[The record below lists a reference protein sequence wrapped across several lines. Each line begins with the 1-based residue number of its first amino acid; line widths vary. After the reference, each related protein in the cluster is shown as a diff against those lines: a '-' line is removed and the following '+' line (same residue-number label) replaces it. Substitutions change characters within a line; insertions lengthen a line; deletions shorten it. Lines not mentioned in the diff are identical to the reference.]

1 MSEGPSSLYPQ
12 EVSLTNCDKEPI
24 HILGK
29 IQSHGYLLACDP
41 ETYKVTYCSENI
53 DQLFDKSVEMILGTQ
68 ITDLF
73 TTGISDVL
81 KTVDT
86 SQKAS
91 PVQLEIKGD
100 SYLLIAH
107 INEGNLV
114 VELEPFENPSDPFK
128 YQDQLSEVV
137 TRLNSV
143 TDEQKMCDI
152 TAELIKDFFD
162 YDRVMIYRF
171 DENWDGVVVSEAREA
186 HLESWLGLRY
196 PASDIPQQARKL
208 FLRQGVRIIADVNS
222 EPVSIQALSGDERD
236 NPIDLSISETR
247 ASSSI
252 HIEYLENMKV
262 GATLTA
268 AIISKDTLWGLIA
281 CHHYSPKLVNFYQR
295 QSCKFL
301 TQVFS
306 SQLVLSKA
314 NVLLQKVNKA
324 AVLRSRLLEK
334 ISKDWNIHKGLTKG
348 QDTMLDITDAS
359 GAAVILDDRI
369 ATVGRV
375 PSEEEVFNL
384 IERLK
389 QDEEDLV
396 VTANLC
402 ASHDLSASLNS
413 YASGV
418 LCVFLSA
425 TKKNALIWFKP
436 EKIET
441 VTWAGNPDKPV
452 SLDKDQRISPRKSF
466 DKWSVE
472 QSGKSEPW
480 YDYEIAAAKAL
491 KENIAEIILEKYE
504 EVKELN
510 KLLRNA
516 YEDLETF
523 SYSVAHDLRAPLR
536 GIDGFAQILKED
548 YFEQL
553 DDFGKAS
560 IETIINSSVKMNQL
574 IDDILEF
581 SKVSQSEVRKDNFS
595 MVDSV
600 KETLEF
606 LQVEQNFPKTKISI
620 DASMPTAY
628 GDRKMVLQVVQNL
641 LTNALKYS
649 QNEEEPH
656 VEIGYQ
662 VIEDKNFFFVKDNGI
677 GFDQKHERRIFH
689 LFNRLVGEEYQG
701 SGIGLTISQRIVK
714 KHNGEIKVVSEAG
727 KGSTFLF
734 NLG

>member
-29 IQSHGYLLACDP
+29 IQSYGYLLACDP
-41 ETYKVTYCSENI
+41 DSYKITYCSDNI
-53 DQLFDKSVEMILGTQ
+53 NQLFGKKIDELLGIQ

-73 TTGISDVL
+73 SNSTSEIL
-81 KTVDT
+81 KTVD
-86 SQKAS
+86 SSEKIS
-91 PVQLEIKGD
+91 PVQLEIKGV

-152 TAELIKDFFD
+152 TADLIKDFFS

-171 DENWDGVVVSEAREA
+171 DENWDGVVVSEAREK

-196 PASDIPQQARKL
+196 PASDIPQQVRKL
-208 FLRQGVRIIADVNS
+208 FLRQGVRIIADVAS
-222 EPVSIQALSGDERD
+222 KPVSIQALSGDERD

-247 ASSSI
+247 ASSEI
-252 HIEYLENMKV
+252 HIEYLKNMNV

-268 AIISKDTLWGLIA
+268 AIISKGTLWGLIA
-281 CHHYSPKLVNFYQR
+281 CHHYSPKLVNYYQR

-324 AVLRSRLLEK
+324 AVLRSKLLEK

-348 QDTMLDITDAS
+348 AATMLDLTEAT
-359 GAAVILDDRI
+359 GAAVLLDDRV
-369 ATVGRV
+369 ATVGKA
-375 PSEEEVFNL
+375 PSEEEIYEV
-384 IERLK
+384 IELLK
-389 QDEEDLV
+389 NDKEDFI
-396 VTANLC
+396 VTSNLC
-402 ASHDLSASLNS
+402 ESHKVSESLKS

-418 LCVFLSA
+418 LCIFLSA
-425 TKKNALIWFKP
+425 AKKNALIWFKP

-452 SLDKDQRISPRKSF
+452 AVDEDQRISPRKSF

-472 QSGKSEPW
+472 QSKKSDPW
-480 YDYEIAAAKAL
+480 YDYEVAAAKAL
-491 KENIAEIILEKYE
+491 KENISEIILEKYE

-553 DDFGKAS
+553 DDFGKSS
-560 IETIINSSVKMNQL
+560 IETIISSSVKMNEL

-581 SKVSQSEVRKDNFS
+581 SKVSQSEVRKDHFY
-595 MVDSV
+595 MYDLAQ
-600 KETLEF
+600 ETIQF
-606 LQVEQNFPKTKISI
+606 LQIKQEYPNAKISI
-620 DASMPTAY
+620 DEAMPQAY
-628 GDRKMVLQVVQNL
+628 GDRKMVLQLMQNL
-641 LTNALKYS
+641 LTNALKYT
-649 QNEEEPH
+649 QNQQDPLI
-656 VEIGYQ
+656 EIGHTIIDQ
-662 VIEDKNFFFVKDNGI
+662 VDYFFVKDNGI
-677 GFDQKHERRIFH
+677 GFDQKHERRIFK
-689 LFNRLVGEEYQG
+689 LFNRLVGDEYAG

-714 KHNGEIKVVSEAG
+714 KHNGEIKVISEAG
-727 KGSTFLF
+727 QGSTFLF

>member
-41 ETYKVTYCSENI
+41 ASYKITYCSENI
-53 DQLFDKSVEMILGTQ
+53 DQLFNKNVEEILGSQ
-68 ITDLF
+68 ITDLL
-73 TTGISDVL
+73 TNLTAEIL
-81 KTVDT
+81 KTVD
-86 SQKAS
+86 SSEKMS
-91 PVQLEIKGD
+91 PEQLHINGV

-114 VELEPFENPSDPFK
+114 IEIEPFENPRDPFK

-137 TRLNSV
+137 AKLNSV

-152 TAELIKDFFD
+152 TADLIKDFFD

-171 DENWDGVVVSEAREA
+171 DENWDGIVVSEAREG

-208 FLRQGVRIIADVNS
+208 FLRQGVRIIADVKS
-222 EPVSIQALSGDERD
+222 EPVSIQALSGDECD

-247 ASSSI
+247 ASSPI
-252 HIEYLENMKV
+252 HIEYLENMNV

-268 AIISKDTLWGLIA
+268 AIISKGNLWGLIA
-281 CHHYSPKLVNFYQR
+281 CHHYSPKLVNYYQR

-314 NVLLQKVNKA
+314 NVLLQKVNRA
-324 AVLRSRLLEK
+324 AVLRSKLVEK

-348 QDTMLDITDAS
+348 EATMLDITEAT
-359 GAAVILDDRI
+359 GAAVMLDDRI
-369 ATVGRV
+369 ATVGKT
-375 PSEEEVFNL
+375 PSEEEICGLVML
-384 IERLK
+384 LK
-389 QDEEDLV
+389 QGKEDLI
-396 VTANLC
+396 VTANL
-402 ASHDLSASLNS
+402 SERHKVSDSLKF

-418 LCVFLSA
+418 LCLFLSA
-425 TKKNALIWFKP
+425 AKKNALIWFKP

-441 VTWAGNPDKPV
+441 VTWAGNPEKPV
-452 SLDKDQRISPRKSF
+452 AVDENQRISPRKSF

-472 QSGKSEPW
+472 QSGKSDPW

-491 KENIAEIILEKYE
+491 KENISEIILEKYE

-510 KLLRNA
+510 ILLRNA

-553 DDFGKAS
+553 DDFGKSS

-581 SKVSQSEVRKDNFS
+581 SKVSQAAVKKDDFS
-595 MVDSV
+595 MAQVVQETVD
-600 KETLEF
+600 F
-606 LQVEQNFPKTKISI
+606 LHIEQDFPNTKITI
-620 DASMPTAY
+620 DESMPPAY
-628 GDRKMVLQVVQNL
+628 GDRKMVLQLMQNL
-641 LTNALKYS
+641 LTNALKYT
-649 QNEEEPH
+649 EKERDPLI
-656 VEIGYQ
+656 EIGHT
-662 VIEDKNFFFVKDNGI
+662 VIDQMDYFFVKDNGI
-677 GFDQKHERRIFH
+677 GFDQKHERRIFK
-689 LFNRLVGEEYQG
+689 LFNRLVGDEYAG

-714 KHNGEIKVVSEAG
+714 KHSGEIKVISEAG

>member
-41 ETYKVTYCSENI
+41 VSYKITYCSENI
-53 DQLFDKSVEMILGTQ
+53 NRLFDKRVDELLGSQ

-73 TTGISDVL
+73 KNRISEIL
-81 KTVDT
+81 KTVESSEKT
-86 SQKAS
+86 N
-91 PVQLEIKGD
+91 PVQLEIKGV

-114 VELEPFENPSDPFK
+114 VELEPFENLSDPFK

-143 TDEQKMCDI
+143 IDEQRMCDI
-152 TAELIKDFFD
+152 TADLIKKFFD

-171 DENWDGVVVSEAREA
+171 DENWDGVVVSEAREE

-208 FLRQGVRIIADVNS
+208 FLRQGVRIIADVAS

-247 ASSSI
+247 ASSTI
-252 HIEYLENMKV
+252 HIEYLENMNV

-268 AIISKDTLWGLIA
+268 AIISKDNLWGLVA
-281 CHHYSPKLVNFYQR
+281 CHHYSPKLVNYYQR

-324 AVLRSRLLEK
+324 AVLRSTLLEK

-348 QDTMLDITDAS
+348 AATMLDITEAT

-369 ATVGRV
+369 TTVGKV
-375 PSEEEVFNL
+375 PSEEEIYEL
-384 IERLK
+384 IALLK
-389 QDEEDLV
+389 QDKEDLV
-396 VTANLC
+396 FTANLC
-402 ASHDLSASLNS
+402 ESHNCSSSLKS

-418 LCVFLSA
+418 LCIFLSA
-425 TKKNALIWFKP
+425 AKKNALIWFKP

-452 SLDKDQRISPRKSF
+452 AVDENQRISPRKSF

-472 QSGKSEPW
+472 QSGKSDPW

-491 KENIAEIILEKYE
+491 KENISEIILEKYE

-510 KLLRNA
+510 KLLRSA

-553 DDFGKAS
+553 DDFGKSS
-560 IETIINSSVKMNQL
+560 IETIINSSFKMNQL

-581 SKVSQSEVRKDNFS
+581 SKVSQSEVQKGNFS
-595 MVDSV
+595 MVDLV
-600 KETLEF
+600 QETIQF
-606 LQVEQNFPKTKISI
+606 LQIEKDFSNAKISVEE
-620 DASMPTAY
+620 SMPQAY
-628 GDRKMVLQVVQNL
+628 GDRKMVLQLMQNL
-641 LTNALKYS
+641 LTNALKYT
-649 QNEEEPH
+649 QNEQNPLI
-656 VEIGYQ
+656 EIGHT
-662 VIEDKNFFFVKDNGI
+662 VIDQMDYFFVKDNGI
-677 GFDQKHERRIFH
+677 GFDQKHERRIFK
-689 LFNRLVGEEYQG
+689 LFNRLVGDEYGG

>member
-41 ETYKVTYCSENI
+41 GSYKITYCSENI
-53 DQLFDKSVEMILGTQ
+53 DQLFDKNVEEILGSQ
-68 ITDLF
+68 ITDLL
-73 TTGISDVL
+73 TNPTAEIL
-81 KTVDT
+81 KAVD
-86 SQKAS
+86 SSEKMS
-91 PVQLEIKGD
+91 PVQLEINGI

-137 TRLNSV
+137 AKLNSV

-152 TAELIKDFFD
+152 TADLIKDFFD

-171 DENWDGVVVSEAREA
+171 DENWDGVVVSEAREE

-208 FLRQGVRIIADVNS
+208 FLRQGVRIIADVKS

-247 ASSSI
+247 ASSPV
-252 HIEYLENMKV
+252 HIEYLENMNV

-268 AIISKDTLWGLIA
+268 AIISKGNLWGLIA
-281 CHHYSPKLVNFYQR
+281 CHHYSPKLVNYYQR

-314 NVLLQKVNKA
+314 NVLLRKVNRA
-324 AVLRSRLLEK
+324 AVLRSKLLEK

-348 QDTMLDITDAS
+348 EATMLDITEAT
-359 GAAVILDDRI
+359 GAAVMLDDRI
-369 ATVGRV
+369 ATVGKA
-375 PSEEEVFNL
+375 PSEEDICGLVEL
-384 IERLK
+384 LK
-389 QDEEDLV
+389 QDKEDWI

-402 ASHDLSASLNS
+402 ESHKVSDSLKS

-418 LCVFLSA
+418 LCLFLSA
-425 TKKNALIWFKP
+425 AKKSALIWFKP

-441 VTWAGNPDKPV
+441 VTWAGNPEKPV
-452 SLDKDQRISPRKSF
+452 AVDENQRISPRKSF

-472 QSGKSEPW
+472 QSGKSDPW

-491 KENIAEIILEKYE
+491 KENISEIILEKYE

-510 KLLRNA
+510 TLLRNA

-553 DDFGKAS
+553 DDFGKSS
-560 IETIINSSVKMNQL
+560 IATIINSSVKMNQL

-581 SKVSQSEVRKDNFS
+581 SKVSQSEIRKDNFS
-595 MVDSV
+595 MAELVQ
-600 KETLEF
+600 ETVGF
-606 LQVEQNFPKTKISI
+606 LHIEQDFPNTKITI
-620 DASMPTAY
+620 DKSMPQAY
-628 GDRKMVLQVVQNL
+628 GDRKMVLQLMQNL
-641 LTNALKYS
+641 LTNALKYTK
-649 QNEEEPH
+649 NEQAPLI
-656 VEIGYQ
+656 EIGHTVRDQMDY
-662 VIEDKNFFFVKDNGI
+662 FFVKDNGI
-677 GFDQKHERRIFH
+677 GFDQKHERRIFK
-689 LFNRLVGEEYQG
+689 LFSRLVGDEYVG

-714 KHNGEIKVVSEAG
+714 KHNGEIKVISEAG